1 MEDIP
6 ALLEQLH
13 EAGQLEIEVVEQ
25 IRFKTRRACKNINI
39 VN

>member
-1 MEDIP
+1 MDHTP

-13 EAGQLEIEVVEQ
+13 GEGQLEIEEVEQ
-25 IRFKTRRACKNINI
+25 IRFKTRRACKNI